1 MEEIFN
7 FLKNIL
13 LESNFRL
20 ANIPLSKILV
30 VAVIITIFQL
40 LKQFFSGVI
49 ISYIETYTSQTET
62 DIDDEL
68 IEIIKEPLSWLIFI
82 AGLWFCNSII
92 AEYLNAKLDKTITGL
107 ISLSA
112 VGAIAFVI
120 YRAAPLMGKVL
131 GDLAL
136 KTDTQLDDLI
146 VPYLPKLFQTIA
158 ILIVFLKT
166 GEVIL
171 GASASALIGL
181 LGGTGI
187 TLGLLLKDIIY
198 DWFCTIVIYSDR
210 LYFTND
216 IVVIEGIQGIAKI
229 QDIGLRSTTISI
241 PSRNAI
247 KKIPNSKMI
256 TGVLENWSHN
266 YRNENLLA
274 INLTIKI
281 DDITA
286 AQTITICEELRR
298 IPQAIEILSESC
310 KVRFSEI
317 EQNARVIMIQ
327 AFVKTNDIGVYNAAK
342 EQFNL
347 AILKLM
353 EQEGIELFSSTPI
366 TLLPN
371 NTDNIVQFKAN

>member
-1 MEEIFN
+1 M
-7 FLKNIL
+7 
-13 LESNFRL
+13 
-20 ANIPLSKILV
+20 
-30 VAVIITIFQL
+30 
-40 LKQFFSGVI
+40 
-49 ISYIETYTSQTET
+49 
-62 DIDDEL
+62 
-68 IEIIKEPLSWLIFI
+68 IFI
-82 AGLWFCNSII
+82 AGLWLCNSII
-92 AEYLNAKLDKTITGL
+92 AEYLNAKLDKTFTGL

-120 YRAAPLMGKVL
+120 YRAAPLMGKIL

-216 IVVIEGIQGIAKI
+216 IVVIEGIEGIAKI
-229 QDIGLRSTTISI
+229 QDIGLRSTTIAI
-241 PSRNAI
+241 PSRNAV

-256 TGVLENWSHN
+256 TGILENWSQN

-286 AQTITICEELRR
+286 AQTTTICEELQR
-298 IPQAIEILSESC
+298 IPQSIEILTERC
-310 KVRFSEI
+310 NVRFSEI
-317 EQNARVIMIQ
+317 EQNARVIIIQ
-327 AFVKTNDIGVYNAAK
+327 AFVQTNDIGVYNAAK

-371 NTDNIVQFKAN
+371 NTDNIVEFKAN